1 MDTLSSML
9 IIITNLLLLFS
20 RFCNTANTLTLS
32 QSIRDGGTRT
42 LVSKYGSF
50 ELGFFSPGSSRNRY
64 VGIWYKNIPVR
75 TVVWVANRNNPIN
88 DSSGFLM
95 LDNTG
100 NLVLVSNNNSTVVW
114 SSNSKKAAQN
124 AMGELLDSGNL
135 VLRDEKDANSGIY
148 LWQSFDYPSDTLL
161 PGMKLGWDLRIGLD
175 RRLSAWKSPDDPS
188 SGDFTWGTQLQSNP
202 ELVMWKGSKKYYR
215 SGPWNGIGFSGG
227 PELRIN
233 PVFYF
238 DFVDDGEEVYYTY
251 HLKNKSLITR
261 IVMNQSTYFRQ
272 RYTWNEI
279 DQSWVLYANVPRDY
293 CDTYNLCGAY
303 GNCIISQ
310 SPVCEC
316 LEKFT
321 PKSPESWN
329 SMDWSQGCVRNKPLD
344 CQKGDGFVK
353 YVGLK
358 LPDATNSWVNKTMNL
373 NECRSICLQ
382 NCSCMAYTT
391 TNTKERSGCAI
402 WFGDL
407 IDIKQFPAA
416 GQEIYI
422 RLNASESKAKA
433 ASKIKM
439 AVGSA
444 LSIFVACG
452 ILLVAYYIFK
462 RKAKLIGGNREE
474 NDQIDSGPKED
485 LELPLFQFT
494 TIANATNG
502 FSFNNKIGEGGFG
515 PVYKGTLEDGKEIA
529 AKTLSRSSGQGIN
542 EFKNEVIL
550 ITKLQHRNLVKLLG
564 CCIQGEE
571 KILVYEYMPNKS
583 LDSFIFDQTRGKLL
597 DWSKRFSI
605 ICGIA
610 RGLLYLHQDSRLR
623 IVHRDLKASNV
634 LLDKDM
640 NPKISDFGLA
650 RMFGGDQTEG
660 NTTRVVGTYGYMAP
674 EYATDGL
681 FSVKSDVFSFG
692 ILMLEIIS
700 GKKSRGF
707 YHPDHSLSLI
717 GHAWRLWKD
726 GKPLDLIEAFP
737 GDSRNLSEVIMR
749 CINISL
755 LCVQQHPDDRPSMAT
770 VVWMLGG
777 ENTLPQPNE
786 PGFFKGSGPFG
797 PSSSSSNIELSSN
810 NEFTA
815 SLLYPR

>member
-9 IIITNLLLLFS
+9 IIIANLLLLFS

-42 LVSKYGSF
+42 LVSKDGSF

-114 SSNSKKAAQN
+114 SSNSKKAAQS

-135 VLRDEKDANSGIY
+135 VLRDEKDANSGSY

-202 ELVMWKGSKKYYR
+202 EPVMWKGSKKYYR
-215 SGPWNGIGFSGG
+215 SGPWNGIGISGG

-251 HLKNKSLITR
+251 NLKNKSLITR
-261 IVMNQSTYFRQ
+261 IVMNQTTYFRQ

-279 DQSWVLYANVPRDY
+279 NQTWVLYATVPRDY

-303 GNCIISQ
+303 GNCIMSQ
-310 SPVCEC
+310 SPVCQC

-329 SMDWSQGCVRNKPLD
+329 SMDWSKGCVRNKPLD
-344 CQKGDGFVK
+344 CQRGDGFVK

-373 NECRSICLQ
+373 KECRSKCLQ
-382 NCSCMAYTT
+382 NCSCMAYTA
-391 TNTKERSGCAI
+391 TNIKERSGCAI

-407 IDIKQFPAA
+407 IDIRQFPAA

-422 RLNASESKAKA
+422 RMNASESKAKA
-433 ASKIKM
+433 ASNIKM
-439 AVGSA
+439 AVGIA
-444 LSIFVACG
+444 LSISVVCG
-452 ILLVAYYIFK
+452 MLLVAYYIFK
-462 RKAKLIGGNREE
+462 RKAKLIGGNRVE

-494 TIANATNG
+494 TIAKATNG
-502 FSFNNKIGEGGFG
+502 FSFHNKIGEGGFG
-515 PVYKGTLEDGKEIA
+515 PVYKGTLEDGQEIA
-529 AKTLSRSSGQGIN
+529 AKTLSRSSGQGLN
-542 EFKNEVIL
+542 ELKNEVIL

-707 YHPDHSLSLI
+707 CHPDHSLSLI

-737 GDSRNLSEVIMR
+737 GASCNLSEVIMR

-777 ENTLPQPNE
+777 ENTLPQPKE
-786 PGFFKGSGPFG
+786 PGFFKGSGPFR
-797 PSSSSSNIELSSN
+797 PSSSSKNTELFSN
-810 NEFTA
+810 NEITS

>member
-9 IIITNLLLLFS
+9 IIIANLLLLFS

-42 LVSKYGSF
+42 LVSKDGSF

-75 TVVWVANRNNPIN
+75 TVVWVANRNNPIS

-100 NLVLVSNNNSTVVW
+100 NFVLVSNNNSTVVW
-114 SSNSKKAAQN
+114 SSNSKKAAQS

-135 VLRDEKDANSGIY
+135 VIRDEKDANSGIY

-215 SGPWNGIGFSGG
+215 SGPWNGIGISGG

-238 DFVDDGEEVYYTY
+238 DFVDDGEEVYYTSNF
-251 HLKNKSLITR
+251 KNKSLITR
-261 IVMNQSTYFRQ
+261 IVMNQTTYFRQ

-279 DQSWVLYANVPRDY
+279 NQTWVLYATVPRDY

-303 GNCIISQ
+303 GNCIMSQ
-310 SPVCEC
+310 SPVCQC

-329 SMDWSQGCVRNKPLD
+329 SMDWSKGCVRNKPLD

-358 LPDATNSWVNKTMNL
+358 LPDATNSWVNRTMNL
-373 NECRSICLQ
+373 KECRSKCLQ
-382 NCSCMAYTT
+382 NCSCMAYTAP
-391 TNTKERSGCAI
+391 NIKERSGCAI

-407 IDIKQFPAA
+407 IDIRQFPVA

-422 RLNASESKAKA
+422 RMNASESKAKA

-439 AVGSA
+439 AVGIA

-452 ILLVAYYIFK
+452 MLLVAYYIFQ
-462 RKAKLIGGNREE
+462 RMAKLIGGNREE
-474 NDQIDSGPKED
+474 NDQIHSGPKEE

-494 TIANATNG
+494 TIAKATNG
-502 FSFNNKIGEGGFG
+502 FSLNNKIGEGGFG
-515 PVYKGTLEDGKEIA
+515 PVYKGTLEDGQEIA
-529 AKTLSRSSGQGIN
+529 AKTLSRSSGQGLN

-571 KILVYEYMPNKS
+571 KILVYEYMPNRS

-692 ILMLEIIS
+692 ILMVEIIS

-726 GKPLDLIEAFP
+726 GKPLGLIEAFP
-737 GDSRNLSEVIMR
+737 GESSNLSEVIMR

-777 ENTLPQPNE
+777 ENTLPQPKE
-786 PGFFKGSGPFG
+786 PGFFKGSGPVR
-797 PSSSSSNIELSSN
+797 PSSSSKNIELFSN
-810 NEFTA
+810 NEITT

>member
-9 IIITNLLLLFS
+9 IIIANLLLLFS
-20 RFCNTANTLTLS
+20 RFCNTSNTLTLS

-42 LVSKYGSF
+42 LVSKDGSF

-100 NLVLVSNNNSTVVW
+100 NFVLVSNNNSTVVW
-114 SSNSKKAAQN
+114 SSNSKKAAQS

-135 VLRDEKDANSGIY
+135 VLRDEKDANSGSY

-188 SGDFTWGTQLQSNP
+188 SGDFTWGTQLQGNP

-215 SGPWNGIGFSGG
+215 SGPWNGMGFSG
-227 PELRIN
+227 EAALTFN

-251 HLKNKSLITR
+251 NFKNKSLISRT
-261 IVMNQSTYFRQ
+261 VMNQTTDFRL
-272 RYTWNEI
+272 RYIWNEI
-279 DQSWVLYANVPRDY
+279 NQTWVLFATAPRDY

-310 SPVCEC
+310 SPVCQC

-321 PKSPESWN
+321 PKSPESLN
-329 SMDWSQGCVRNKPLD
+329 SMDWTQGCVRNKPLD

-373 NECRSICLQ
+373 KECRSKCLQ
-382 NCSCMAYTT
+382 NCSCMAYTA
-391 TNTKERSGCAI
+391 TNIKERSGCAI

-407 IDIKQFPAA
+407 IDIRQFPDA

-422 RLNASESKAKA
+422 RMNASESKAKA

-439 AVGSA
+439 KVGIA

-452 ILLVAYYIFK
+452 MLLVAYYIFK
-462 RKAKLIGGNREE
+462 RMEKIIGGNREE
-474 NDQIDSGPKED
+474 NDLINRGPKED

-494 TIANATNG
+494 TIANATNA

-515 PVYKGTLEDGKEIA
+515 PVYKGTLEDGQEIA
-529 AKTLSRSSGQGIN
+529 VKTLSRSSGQGLN

-571 KILVYEYMPNKS
+571 KILVYEYMPNRS

-737 GDSRNLSEVIMR
+737 GESCNLSEVIMR

-777 ENTLPQPNE
+777 ENTLPQPKE
-786 PGFFKGSGPFG
+786 PGFFKGSGPFE
-797 PSSSSSNIELSSN
+797 PSSSSSNIELYSN

-815 SLLYPR
+815 SVLYPR

>member
-9 IIITNLLLLFS
+9 IIIANLLLLFS

-42 LVSKYGSF
+42 LVSKDGSF

-75 TVVWVANRNNPIN
+75 TVVWVANRNNPIS

-100 NLVLVSNNNSTVVW
+100 NFVLVSNNNSTVVW
-114 SSNSKKAAQN
+114 SSNSKKAAQS

-135 VLRDEKDANSGIY
+135 VIRDEKDANSGIY

-215 SGPWNGIGFSGG
+215 SGPWNGIGISGG

-238 DFVDDGEEVYYTY
+238 DFVDDGEEVYYTSNI
-251 HLKNKSLITR
+251 KNKSLITR
-261 IVMNQSTYFRQ
+261 IVMNQTTYFRQ

-279 DQSWVLYANVPRDY
+279 NQTWVLYATVPRDY

-303 GNCIISQ
+303 GNCIMSQ
-310 SPVCEC
+310 SPVCQC

-329 SMDWSQGCVRNKPLD
+329 SMDWSKGCVRNKPLD

-358 LPDATNSWVNKTMNL
+358 LPDATNSWVNRTMNL
-373 NECRSICLQ
+373 KECRSKCLQ
-382 NCSCMAYTT
+382 NCSCMAYTAPDI
-391 TNTKERSGCAI
+391 KERRGCAI

-407 IDIKQFPAA
+407 IDIRQFPVA

-422 RLNASESKAKA
+422 RMNASESKAKA

-439 AVGSA
+439 AVGIA

-452 ILLVAYYIFK
+452 MLLVAYYIFK
-462 RKAKLIGGNREE
+462 RMAKLIGGNREE
-474 NDQIDSGPKED
+474 NDQIHSGPKEE

-494 TIANATNG
+494 TIAKATNG
-502 FSFNNKIGEGGFG
+502 FSLNNKIGEGGFG
-515 PVYKGTLEDGKEIA
+515 PVYKGTLEDGQEIA
-529 AKTLSRSSGQGIN
+529 AKTLSRSSGQGLN

-571 KILVYEYMPNKS
+571 KILVYEYMPNRS

-726 GKPLDLIEAFP
+726 GKPLGLIEAFP
-737 GDSRNLSEVIMR
+737 GESCNLSEVIMR

-777 ENTLPQPNE
+777 ENTLPQPKE
-786 PGFFKGSGPFG
+786 PGFFKGSGPVR
-797 PSSSSSNIELSSN
+797 PSSSSKNIELFSN
-810 NEFTA
+810 NEITT